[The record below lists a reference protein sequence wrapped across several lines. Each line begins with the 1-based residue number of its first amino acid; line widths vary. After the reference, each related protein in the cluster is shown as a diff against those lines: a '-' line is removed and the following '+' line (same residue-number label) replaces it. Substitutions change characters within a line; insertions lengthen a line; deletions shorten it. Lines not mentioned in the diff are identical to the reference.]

1 MLASAG
7 LREEPI
13 PTPSICR
20 LLTSLKLNS
29 TVVVPIRI
37 NLTNTACANGRGLS
51 SPLKKAAVQMSMAQA
66 KRTLVKR
73 LQMSNEQR
81 KTDEF

>member
-29 TVVVPIRI
+29 TVVVPIRV
-37 NLTNTACANGRGLS
+37 NLTYTACANGRGLS
-51 SPLKKAAVQMSMAQA
+51 SPLKKAAMVQA